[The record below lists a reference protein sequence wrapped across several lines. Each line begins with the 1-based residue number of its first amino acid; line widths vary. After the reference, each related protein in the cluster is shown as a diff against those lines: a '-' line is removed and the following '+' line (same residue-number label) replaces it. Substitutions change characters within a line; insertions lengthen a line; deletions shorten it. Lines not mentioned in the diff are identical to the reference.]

1 MSKFADLNQKT
12 ISDACLCDEHSIT
25 TKKWEQ
31 NHLLVKKTLAEKKTL
46 RYDLTEIFTYVFFVI

>member
-1 MSKFADLNQKT
+1 MSKFVDLNQKT

-31 NHLLVKKTLAEKKTL
+31 NHLLVKKTLAEKNHSGMT
-46 RYDLTEIFTYVFFVI
+46 